1 MQYRVYANDICIHDS
16 ASPNKEFK
24 CFQPSLVLEDSQA
37 GSFEFNLTEGN
48 PGYDKVERLNSDI
61 IVKQRSSLS
70 SSWEEIWAGRVLQ
83 EDISMEG
90 IRSLYCEG
98 ELSFLND
105 TCQPQREYSMTPN
118 DIMDNILSYHN
129 SRVEDRR
136 KFYWDS
142 DNSPFPNEVIK
153 FATQYN
159 TTMNAITQIMSL
171 YECHVHVEKR
181 TLEENGP
188 LLRYLVFTSDSTF
201 DTNSSQTIRFGKN
214 LLDYTGSYDL
224 SQIATV
230 LVPLGK
236 KINSAGQELIGDECV
251 YHPDTSWDYDD
262 KYNYKCY
269 LFKNKNG
276 YVEWINDT
284 HSEYRIAEIW
294 LRDSETPPSGHEDEY
309 PNNTN
314 NPVVPTAQGKYIYIT
329 ARGNFGKTMY
339 VFYSSD
345 WTQLAVKEASN
356 SAGVTDLIESRIE
369 LPIGTKYIRAS
380 GFGTDVPVRINASKE
395 VSESLDEYLTVA
407 DVNDGS
413 VYVTSKSINKFR
425 SAMESGSIDYTTGK
439 NVANQNGIRSEEY
452 DEIEAKEYTISA
464 SGKSVAVDLLFYDKG
479 DGEHN
484 IGDYRKIEI
493 DKFEIDSNG
502 QKTETESATKRYSTT
517 YVKLNGDAN
526 IGALNFLF
534 AERSKTWPV
543 EQPQKVLKAKL
554 YAYTESGGVY
564 TYVPEASGGVFEVS
578 YGINGAASGGNEI
591 ELFRDD
597 LYAMFE
603 IYFEDETAIGD
614 DDISSV
620 WRGNGFS
627 HLNEDE
633 STVDSDCIRTRGY
646 TYLPHGDMQIYH
658 PWSTDNLMPGFRID
672 LYTKNDQ
679 NQYVHDD
686 TNTRLLNADGEYPLV
701 GDTLLYIPADRY
713 AMFTWNSDGITLPD
727 IGFIRREYQASYNA
741 NRLIQG
747 VTLPYTFTSDANQ
760 YIRVV
765 FRASGDTVLT
775 PNDIYNIQ
783 LEEGGVMHPYESPY
797 SPLDI
802 YGWYERQVTW
812 DDVES
817 AEVLYNRAVTY
828 LRSGQF
834 DSMTITIKAIDMCFL
849 GVNANAIKV
858 GQKIRVTS
866 IPHGLDR
873 YFDVTSL
880 TIDLDDANNNTFT
893 LGKEQT
899 LTLSSSSN
907 AINSELQSLISGSK
921 RDALLE
927 EARTVSDAEI
937 LGASRGRLTTL
948 IGDDGM
954 PFAHFYSKADPDDP
968 DPINPESPSIPI
980 TPKYSDWTAADKAIP
995 GLLVNN
1001 AGIGFYPDGV
1011 GSPSSIAL
1019 VNRSG
1024 HIVANAI
1031 MAGTMYA
1038 DRIRGGTL
1046 ELSDIVDPDSG
1057 QTFTETKVKV
1067 SKSQWRY
1074 PLMSIND
1081 VSHLTANNN
1090 DVMWM
1095 YDAQTV
1101 WPQSKP
1107 RWLCFD
1113 DCTII
1118 GGDEWDTTGQGDW
1131 QLAEDGRMYL
1141 SYSWGDKSSDSAW
1154 NNPLLTD
1161 ACGDVLVAKE
1171 CIGFASP
1178 RIAVTLKGTHDYAE
1192 SNPPGRPIAGD
1203 FELAGT
1209 NDSHL
1214 FLGSLEI
1221 GWDIGHNRVTSIK
1234 FNKWKTRYVNG
1245 FYIKDTEDGS
1255 TTININWR
1263 SVTLPDGQGSEYIVT
1278 GITSN

>member
-171 YECHVHVEKR
+171 YECHVHIEKR

-188 LLRYLVFTSDSTF
+188 RLRYLVFTSDSTF

-251 YHPDTSWDYDD
+251 YHPDTSWDHDD

-276 YVEWINDT
+276 YVEWINDP

-380 GFGTDVPVRINASKE
+380 GFGTDVPVRINTSKE

-564 TYVPEASGGVFEVS
+564 TYVPEASGEVFEVS
-578 YGINGAASGGNEI
+578 YGVNFAASGGNEI

-603 IYFEDETAIGD
+603 FYFEDETAIGD

-627 HLNEDE
+627 HLNEDG

-921 RDALLE
+921 RDALIE
-927 EARTVSDAEI
+927 EARVDSDNI
-937 LGASRGRLTTL
+937 IKGMTRGRLTTL
-948 IGDDGM
+948 LGDDGHS
-954 PFAHFYSKADPDDP
+954 FAHFYSMPDDHGN
-968 DPINPESPSIPI
+968 IMEIS
-980 TPKYSDWTAADKAIP
+980 TPVYSDWSDADKAVP
-995 GLLVNN
+995 GLLINA
-1001 AGIGFYPDGV
+1001 AGIGFYKNGL
-1011 GSPSSIAL
+1011 GSPSTISL
-1019 VNRSG
+1019 VNEEG
-1024 HIVANAI
+1024 KIIADAI
-1031 MAGTMYA
+1031 LTGTMYA

-1046 ELSDIVDPDSG
+1046 NLSDIVDPISG
-1057 QTFTETKVKV
+1057 TVITQTETVVRKHGWDRDLFKLDEQGIWLYDQDT
-1067 SKSQWRY
+1067 QW
-1074 PLMSIND
+1074 
-1081 VSHLTANNN
+1081 TG
-1090 DVMWM
+1090 
-1095 YDAQTV
+1095 
-1101 WPQSKP
+1101 SKP
-1107 RWLCFD
+1107 RWIKIT
-1113 DCTII
+1113 DCQFI
-1118 GGDEWDTTGQGDW
+1118 GGDIADNTMYT
-1131 QLAEDGRMYL
+1131 DGNMWL
-1141 SYSWGDKSSDSAW
+1141 SYSWGNAYGQIDCVGTVITGNHAIGLVAPRMLVSQDAQGDF
-1154 NNPLLTD
+1154 NNGRPGHFTECGSKD
-1161 ACGDVLVAKE
+1161 RMHFVGDVDIQYHEETIRVSRHNVETWAVLKVLDSVTVSKYGAKF
-1171 CIGFASP
+1171 I
-1178 RIAVTLKGTHDYAE
+1178 
-1192 SNPPGRPIAGD
+1192 
-1203 FELAGT
+1203 
-1209 NDSHL
+1209 
-1214 FLGSLEI
+1214 
-1221 GWDIGHNRVTSIK
+1221 
-1234 FNKWKTRYVNG
+1234 NG
-1245 FYIKDTEDGS
+1245 FYIDDV
-1255 TTININWR
+1255 
-1263 SVTLPDGQGSEYIVT
+1263 SV
-1278 GITSN
+1278 N